1 MKYTELKRIAEENG
15 YEIKNTIDH
24 LILTKYKG
32 ENVIKISKAK
42 ENLIFPNIYACFH
55 ADWQMLKAAMDY
67 AETSL
72 DDRYL
77 E

>member
-24 LILTKYKG
+24 LILTNYQG

-42 ENLIFPNIYACFH
+42 ENLIFPNMYACFH
-55 ADWQMLKAAMDY
+55 AD
-67 AETSL
+67 
-72 DDRYL
+72 
-77 E
+77 